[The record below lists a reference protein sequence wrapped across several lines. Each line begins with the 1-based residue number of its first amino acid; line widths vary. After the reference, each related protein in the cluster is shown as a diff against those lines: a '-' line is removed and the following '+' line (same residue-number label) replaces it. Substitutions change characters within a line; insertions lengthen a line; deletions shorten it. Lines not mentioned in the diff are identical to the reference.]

1 VADATAAGE
10 VLLDHFRGRSD
21 LPMGAQAA
29 DAAIRRELGLT
40 GLDDVVARAVRVDG
54 DLTTTRLQVAGHG
67 VREVVV
73 RRVPGEATYQLT
85 CSARRENAV
94 PRHEVVEVREA
105 S

>member
-1 VADATAAGE
+1 
-10 VLLDHFRGRSD
+10 
-21 LPMGAQAA
+21 MGAQAA
-29 DAAIRRELGLT
+29 DAAIRRELGVT

-94 PRHEVVEVREA
+94 ARHEVVEVREA